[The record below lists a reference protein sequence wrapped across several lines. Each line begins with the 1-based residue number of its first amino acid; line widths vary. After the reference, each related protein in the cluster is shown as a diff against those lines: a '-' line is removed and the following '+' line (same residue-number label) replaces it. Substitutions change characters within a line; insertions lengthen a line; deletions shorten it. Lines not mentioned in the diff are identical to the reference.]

1 MPADMPFMNPSR
13 GQSGRRGAD
22 SSHGFSLIE
31 LMISIVIGLVILA
44 ALVALFLNTSTGN
57 REMARANGI
66 IESGRFAIE
75 LIESDVV
82 HAGYWGGYMPTFDD
96 QTFEDTVPADTPTAI
111 PDPCLPFDTPW
122 TAAHVNNLVNI
133 PVQVY
138 DAQAVVD
145 DGLCADLI
153 DPPPLAGTDILVVR
167 HAELCVAGSG
177 GNCED
182 DVNGKLYVQ
191 SARCADEVPDYVL
204 ATSATSTFPLTQI
217 DCDTPAGK
225 RKFVSNIYWIR
236 DFAVTA
242 GDGIPTLV
250 RSDFDLAGG
259 VLSQQPAEALV
270 EGVEGFRV
278 ELGID
283 SRSKAY
289 AGQPTGT
296 LINYAQKIDWLD
308 PKTRTTPTNRGDG
321 SPDGAFVSC
330 SSAVCTVDQLMNATA
345 VKLYLLIRSREP
357 TPGYTDT
364 KTYTLGG
371 TVVGPFNDDFKRH
384 VYETTIRLPNI
395 AGRRQTP

>member
-1 MPADMPFMNPSR
+1 MVSM
-13 GQSGRRGAD
+13 
-22 SSHGFSLIE
+22 
-31 LMISIVIGLVILA
+31 VIGLVILA

-66 IESGRFAIE
+66 IESGRLAIE
-75 LIESDVV
+75 LLEGDIV

-96 QTFEDTVPADTPTAI
+96 QTFEDTAPGDAPTAI

-122 TAAHVNNLVNI
+122 TALHINNLVNV
-133 PVQVY
+133 PVHVF
-138 DAQAVVD
+138 DAQAVTD
-145 DGLCADLI
+145 DALCADVI
-153 DPPPLAGTDILVVR
+153 DPVPLAGTDVLVVR

-177 GNCED
+177 GNCQG
-182 DVNGKLYVQ
+182 DVAGNLYVQ
-191 SARCADEVPDYVL
+191 SARCADEVPAYVL
-204 ATSATSTFPLTQI
+204 ATSATSAFPLTQI
-217 DCDTPAGK
+217 DCATAAEK

-250 RSDFDLAGG
+250 RSDFDLSGG
-259 VLSQQPAEALV
+259 ALSHQPAEALV

-289 AGQPTGT
+289 VGQPTGT
-296 LINYAQKIDWLD
+296 LINYGQKINWLD
-308 PKTRTTPTNRGDG
+308 PTTRTTPTNRGDG
-321 SPDGAFVSC
+321 APDGAFVSC
-330 SSAVCTVDQLMNATA
+330 SSAVCTVDQLMNVTA
-345 VKLYLLIRSREP
+345 VKVFLLIRSREP

-371 TVVGPFNDDFKRH
+371 TVVGPFDDQFKRH

>member
-1 MPADMPFMNPSR
+1 MYIIHSRCGRSAPSSAGSTR
-13 GQSGRRGAD
+13 
-22 SSHGFSLIE
+22 GFSLVE
-31 LMISIVIGLVILA
+31 LMVSIVIGLVILA

-66 IESGRFAIE
+66 IESGRLAIE
-75 LIESDVV
+75 LLESDIV
-82 HAGYWGGYMPTFDD
+82 HGGYWGGYMPTFDD
-96 QTFEDTVPADTPTAI
+96 QTFEDAVPADTPTAI

-122 TAAHVNNLVNI
+122 TAAHINNLVNI

-138 DAQAVVD
+138 DAQDVVD
-145 DGLCADLI
+145 DSVCADVI
-153 DPPPLAGTDILVVR
+153 DPPPLAGTDVLVVR
-167 HAELCVAGSG
+167 HSELCVAGSG

-182 DVNGKLYVQ
+182 VITGALYMQ

-204 ATSATSTFPLTQI
+204 AIEDEDPATFPFTQI
-217 DCDTPAGK
+217 DCSTAAEK
-225 RKFVSNIYWIR
+225 RKFVSNVYWIR
-236 DFAVTA
+236 DFAVSA

-250 RSDFDLAGG
+250 RSEFDLAAGG
-259 VLSQQPAEALV
+259 TVGQQAAEPLV

-289 AGQPTGT
+289 LGQPTGT
-296 LINYAQKIDWLD
+296 LINYAQQIDWLD
-308 PKTRTTPTNRGDG
+308 PTTRTTPRNRGDG
-321 SPDGAFVSC
+321 APDGAFVSC
-330 SSAVCTVDQLMNATA
+330 SSAACTVDQLMNVTA